1 MPPPPFKA
9 EIVSDSKRQR
19 RRGNLWAL
27 LAVGTIW
34 LWTTPAFAQEPGEAP
49 LPEINLRELVIAG
62 GAIGG
67 VIAFLSVVL
76 IALII
81 EHMITVRRGALM
93 PPGLAEQ
100 VHGLIAQ
107 RQFKQAEE
115 ICRGNP
121 SLLGEIL
128 QAGLSEAGLD
138 YHDIEKGMED
148 ASVEQSSRL
157 LRKIEYLSVI
167 GSLAPMLGLLGTVW
181 GMILAF
187 LEFESKANP
196 QVSELA
202 PGIYKALVTTLMG
215 LGVAVPAVG
224 AFAVFRNRVDGLVAE
239 TSLLAEHVFA
249 DYKRSI
255 VSQQRT
261 RRGETRP
268 APAAPTS
275 IPPIVPERGQR
286 G

>member
-1 MPPPPFKA
+1 MTDGLPL
-9 EIVSDSKRQR
+9 SRSR
-19 RRGNLWAL
+19 RRAWFALFAVLL
-27 LAVGTIW
+27 LAVHAQT
-34 LWTTPAFAQEPGEAP
+34 AFADDAP
-49 LPEINLRELVIAG
+49 VAAPPQINLRDLAIAG
-62 GAIGG
+62 GYIGA
-67 VIAFLSVVL
+67 VIAVMSVVL
-76 IALII
+76 IALIF
-81 EHMITVRRGALM
+81 EHLLTIRRGTLM
-93 PPGLAEQ
+93 PSGLAEQ

-107 RQFKQAEE
+107 KQFKQAEE
-115 ICRGNP
+115 LCRQNP

-128 QAGLSEAGLD
+128 QSGLSEAGLD
-138 YHDIEKGMED
+138 YEDMEKAMED
-148 ASVEQSSRL
+148 SAVEQSSRL

-167 GSLAPMLGLLGTVW
+167 GSIAPMLGLLGTVW

-215 LGVAVPAVG
+215 LGVAVPAVA

-239 TSLLAEHVFA
+239 ASLLAEHVFA
-249 DYKRSI
+249 DFRRMLVSGRRSR
-255 VSQQRT
+255 RT
-261 RRGETRP
+261 DSRSGP
-268 APAAPTS
+268 APATAS